1 VEQAFRP
8 AFSSSRRAGASAPE
22 PKPATLVISGF
33 LFARDFP
40 DVVCDLRL
48 HAGALGMSYEI
59 AEARIADP
67 GARIWTITEAV
78 FTGAAVLRRDKAAYS
93 QTSIDLAT
101 ARRPLTTE
109 HQETP

>member
-1 VEQAFRP
+1 V
-8 AFSSSRRAGASAPE
+8 GIITSADIRDHQ
-22 PKPATLVISGF
+22 LIISGF

-40 DVVCDLRL
+40 DVVRDLRL
-48 HAGALGMSYEI
+48 QAGALGMSYEI